1 MHQTYTNADLKI
13 CHYLRLHMKII
24 CSRFHIITP
33 FTFVRY
39 AHVEISEKFLYKH
52 SETIKIYKLREQI
65 TWEFLGLRC
74 KIFSV
79 LFSYE
84 RKHILRFS
92 KLHLCAFY
100 KQLLDYVNWLK
111 PFLLIMQVTARY
123 LWYVK
128 RQCKCEKIWYNV
140 VQTSSQS

>member
-39 AHVEISEKFLYKH
+39 AHVEICEKFLYKH

-74 KIFSV
+74 EIFSV

-123 LWYVK
+123 ANANVK
-128 RQCKCEKIWYNV
+128 RFGTMLFKELKHCF
-140 VQTSSQS
+140 